1 MLAVADAQNRVAL
14 FHHTAY
20 RYDRPVALSPHEI
33 RLKPAPHCRT
43 PIHSY
48 SLEVLPEEHRTHW
61 RHDIYG
67 NSVARCV
74 FSGRTRELDIR
85 VELSADV
92 TPLNPFDFL
101 VDPVAEKFPFAYPEP
116 KARDLAPFLAVES
129 TGPLF
134 GRAAEQ
140 CRARHAGA
148 PTVGFLV
155 ALTSGLH
162 RDIAYRERMDPGVQ
176 ATELTLA
183 AQSGSCRDSSWLLV
197 QLLRKLGVAARFVSG
212 YLIELAGDAKAPDA
226 GEPQRDYAGLH
237 AWAEAYIPGAGWI
250 GLDPTSGLL
259 AAERH
264 IPLACATSPQGA
276 AAITGTTEPCRS
288 GIEFEMRATRI

>member
-1 MLAVADAQNRVAL
+1 VLAAAGAQNRVAL

-48 SLEVLPEEHRTHW
+48 VLEVLPEEHRMHW

-67 NSVARCV
+67 NHVARCV
-74 FSGRTRELDIR
+74 FPGKTRELDIK
-85 VELSADV
+85 VELTADV

-101 VDPVAEKFPFAYPEP
+101 VDPAAEKFPFVYPGQ
-116 KARDLAPFLAVES
+116 KSRDLAPFLALDPA
-129 TGPLF
+129 GPLF
-134 GRAAEQ
+134 ARAA
-140 CRARHAGA
+140 ARYRDLHAGA
-148 PTVGFLV
+148 STVDLLV
-155 ALTSGLH
+155 GLARELH

-176 ATELTLA
+176 SIELTLGA
-183 AQSGSCRDSSWLLV
+183 KSGSCRDSGWLLV

-212 YLIELAGDAKAPDA
+212 YLIELADDTRLPDA
-226 GEPQRDYAGLH
+226 GERQKDYAGLH
-237 AWAEAYIPGAGWI
+237 AWAEAYLPGAGWI

-264 IPLACATSPQGA
+264 IPLACATASPAA
-276 AAITGTTEPCRS
+276 AAITGSTEPCRS
-288 GIEFEMRATRI
+288 EIEFEMRATRI